1 MTAVL
6 FHERFF
12 RSFACGAGIF
22 WRVARSG
29 RCEGKLHMQNK
40 KTDEL
45 IDRRGLLKC
54 MTWIGTGLVWS
65 VSGGIPSSRL
75 LAASPQA
82 AEDSGFRFVQ
92 ISDSHIGFNKPANP
106 DVTGTLKAAVDKING
121 MPAQPHF
128 LIHTGD
134 LTHLAKPAEFDGMDG
149 VLQEL
154 RAKDV
159 FFVPGEHDVTADD
172 GKLYLERYGKKAKGR
187 GWYSFDHAG
196 VHFIGLNNV
205 VQLEGLGGL
214 GAEQLA
220 WLKSDVSGL
229 SASTPLVIFA
239 HIPLW
244 AVYPEWGWGTKDG
257 AEALALVKRFGSVTV
272 LNGHI
277 HQNIQKI
284 EGNVTFHTAMSTAF
298 PQPAP
303 GKAPS
308 PGPMKVPA
316 GELRHV
322 LGVTNVNFVAGPH
335 PLAVVDIP
343 LEGSGA

>member
-1 MTAVL
+1 MQD
-6 FHERFF
+6 
-12 RSFACGAGIF
+12 
-22 WRVARSG
+22 
-29 RCEGKLHMQNK
+29 KL
-40 KTDEL
+40 TDDKM
-45 IDRRGLLKC
+45 DRRDLLKC
-54 MTWIGTGLVWS
+54 MTWIGTGLIWT
-65 VSGGIPSSRL
+65 VSGGVPHSRL
-75 LAASPQA
+75 LGKSPERSAS
-82 AEDSGFRFVQ
+82 SGFSFVQ

-106 DVTGTLKAAVDKING
+106 DVTGTLQLAVDKINAL
-121 MPAQPHF
+121 PAAPEF

-134 LTHLAKPAEFDGMDG
+134 LTHLAKPAEFDTMDG
-149 VLQEL
+149 VLQGL
-154 RAKDV
+154 HAKDV
-159 FFVPGEHDVTADD
+159 FFVPGEHDMTADD
-172 GKLYLERYGKKAKGR
+172 GKLYLERYGKKTKGR

-214 GAEQLA
+214 GTEQLA
-220 WLKSDVSGL
+220 WLEKDVKGL
-229 SASTPLVIFA
+229 SSSTPLVIFA

-257 AEALALVKRFGSVTV
+257 AEALSLVKRFGSVTV

-303 GKAPS
+303 GRAPS

-316 GELRHV
+316 GELRRV
-322 LGVTNVNFVAGPH
+322 LGITNVHFVAGTQ
-335 PLAVVDIP
+335 PLAVIDVP
-343 LEGSGA
+343 LEGGGA

>member
-1 MTAVL
+1 MENKTADNGL
-6 FHERFF
+6 
-12 RSFACGAGIF
+12 
-22 WRVARSG
+22 
-29 RCEGKLHMQNK
+29 N
-40 KTDEL
+40 
-45 IDRRGLLKC
+45 RRGLLKC
-54 MTWIGTGLVWS
+54 MTWIGTGLIWT
-65 VSGGIPSSRL
+65 VSGGVPVSRL
-75 LAASPQA
+75 LGQSSKESAG
-82 AEDSGFRFVQ
+82 SGFSFVQ

-106 DVTGTLKAAVDKING
+106 DVAATLQLAVDKINAL
-121 MPAQPHF
+121 PVRPEF

-134 LTHLAKPAEFDGMDG
+134 LTHLAKPAEFDRMDG
-149 VLQEL
+149 VLQGL

-172 GKLYLERYGKKAKGR
+172 GKYYLERYGKKSKGR

-196 VHFIGLNNV
+196 VHFVGLNNC
-205 VQLEGLGGL
+205 VQLEGLGDL

-220 WLKSDVSGL
+220 WLAKDVSGL
-229 SASTPLVIFA
+229 ASSTPLVIFA

-244 AVYPEWGWGTKDG
+244 AVYPEWGWSTKDG
-257 AEALALVKRFGSVTV
+257 AEALSLVRRFGSVTV

-303 GKAPS
+303 GSAPS
-308 PGPMKVPA
+308 PGPMKVPP

-322 LGVTNVNFVAGPH
+322 LGVTNVNFVAGAH
-335 PLAVVDIP
+335 RLAVISLP
-343 LEGSGA
+343 LDSNAE